1 MKATLFKL
9 GLRGGVSMSEETLSN
24 TIGMIYDAS
33 IEPKLWPDVLRHVA
47 AETPSVAAMISSH
60 DKLAGTTIFHQS
72 FGLDPDYMMVY
83 AEKWS
88 SDNPLVGALLLLEPG
103 EVSGLPALIDFE
115 AFKQHPFYL
124 EWGKPQGY
132 NDAIN
137 MMLERTPTR
146 FASVSLIRN
155 LEQGIADAATIQRL
169 RILMPHFLRAI
180 RIGRVLEHASVQEQT
195 LVRTLDALGSAVFLL
210 SSTDEVTHANASA
223 LRLADQG
230 LTAGGIVVAYRRCLR
245 NDSGSFSGASS
256 RGASRGECTFKI
268 ETAGGG
274 VFVCH
279 GLPLA
284 LGAAT
289 KNSKPGAT
297 LVVVQTA
304 TSIESATKALAS
316 LFGLTVRE
324 REVLFSLVEV
334 GGITPTANLLG
345 LSKETVKSYTKSLFL
360 KTHTHRQSD
369 LVRLVA
375 GWLTPFHSSA

>member
-1 MKATLFKL
+1 
-9 GLRGGVSMSEETLSN
+9 MSEKSLSN
-24 TIGMIYDAS
+24 LIGMIYEAS
-33 IEPKLWPDVLRHVA
+33 IEPGLWPDVLRHLA
-47 AETPSVAAMISSH
+47 SATPSVAAMISSH

-72 FGLDPDYMMVY
+72 FGLNPDYMSVY

-88 SDNPLVGALLLLEPG
+88 GADNPLVGALLLLEPG

-115 AFKQHPFYL
+115 AFKRHPFYL

-155 LEQGIADAATIQRL
+155 HEQGLADAATIKRL

-180 RIGRVLEHASVQEQT
+180 RIGRVLEHASIREET
-195 LVRTLDALGSAVFLL
+195 LVRTLDALASAVFLL
-210 SSTDEVTHANASA
+210 SSIDEIVHANASA
-223 LRLADQG
+223 VRLADRG
-230 LTAGGIVVAYRRCLR
+230 VTPERIVGAYKRCLR
-245 NDSGSFSGASS
+245 GEMGSLGGLMD
-256 RGASRGECTFKI
+256 RGASRGECSFRI
-268 ETAGGG
+268 ETAGGD

-284 LGAAT
+284 LGVASR
-289 KNSKPGAT
+289 NSKPAAT
-297 LVVVQTA
+297 LVVVQAA
-304 TSIESATKALAS
+304 TSTESATKALAS
-316 LFGLTVRE
+316 LFGLTPRE
-324 REVLFSLVEV
+324 QEVLFSLVEI
-334 GGITPTANLLG
+334 GGITPTARLLG
-345 LSKETVKSYTKSLFL
+345 LSKETVKSHLKALFL

-375 GWLTPFHSSA
+375 GWLTPFGPSV